1 MKTFGIV
8 VVAGLAFA
16 MPGTVRAQPAPP
28 DQVDSMPKGIIGCAL
43 LAGELVLTIE
53 AVAGVRNPWLLTLIP
68 LAAAGG
74 GAAGGYFLDDADE
87 ADVSVAMLAL
97 GATLLVPSI
106 LLALVLS
113 AETYEDQS
121 SRATVTQEPVGGGGG
136 GARPPRTSA
145 LAPPALLNLSPEGPR
160 LSMPTVLVA
169 EAPRPSAWAL
179 SQPPG
184 LEYHLSL
191 FRWAF

>member
-1 MKTFGIV
+1 MKTFGIAIAV
-8 VVAGLAFA
+8 GLALA
-16 MPGTVRAQPAPP
+16 VPGAVRAQETVEPTA
-28 DQVDSMPKGIIGCAL
+28 KGIIGCAL
-43 LAGELVLTIE
+43 LAGEVALTIE

-74 GAAGGYFLDDADE
+74 GAAGGYFLEE
-87 ADVSVAMLAL
+87 AGETEAAVAMLAL

-106 LLALVLS
+106 LLALVLT

-121 SRATVTQEPVGGGGG
+121 SRATVTREPAGSGGG

-160 LSMPTVLVA
+160 LSMPAVLVA
-169 EAPRPSAWAL
+169 EAPRPSVWAL
-179 SQPPG
+179 SPSSG